1 MIHESGSIL
10 YSKQIGAPMNY
21 TKWEAFISRNGEKDI
36 ISGLG
41 NIPIRVEE
49 VLLGITSLALTGNS
63 RLTG

>member
-1 MIHESGSIL
+1 
-10 YSKQIGAPMNY
+10 MNY
-21 TKWEAFISRNGEKDI
+21 TKWKAFISRNGEKDI